1 MSKENVTFVN
11 LTEEEKEIMKGYKEK
26 TSTEA
31 IIEDMVKNIDDT
43 LMKGIN
49 ESIDKIQ
56 MDEIK
61 RSEEANRKGIQSVFV
76 TTAIAVAVMC
86 VIKFKK

>member
-11 LTEEEKEIMKGYKEK
+11 LTEEEKEIMKGYTEK
-26 TSTEA
+26 ISTEA
-31 IIEDMVKNIDDT
+31 IIEDMVKNIEDT
-43 LMKGIN
+43 LMKGID

-61 RSEEANRKGIQSVFV
+61 RSEEANKKGIQSVFI

>member
-1 MSKENVTFVN
+1 MSKEIVTFVN

-61 RSEEANRKGIQSVFV
+61 RSEEANRKGIQSVFI

>member
-26 TSTEA
+26 ISTEA
-31 IIEDMVKNIDDT
+31 IIEDMVKNIDET